1 MTPQEKR
8 VMDNLVVAVDFLLS
22 DTPRSGRH
30 NEVKAI
36 RESLLDANEDLKKS
50 ESEAAMRKAHGI

>member
-1 MTPQEKR
+1 MTPQERR
-8 VMDNLVVAVDFLLS
+8 VMDNLVTAVDFLLS
-22 DTPRSGRH
+22 DTPRKGRH

-36 RESLLDANEDLKKS
+36 RESLQEANSDLKKS